1 MEQSLDIKITPF
13 NLIKFALPTVIA
25 QEFMGI
31 YSMVDGIFV
40 SNVIGTDALS
50 AVNIVMPYVMIVLA
64 FGVMIGT
71 GGNAIISAQLGKG
84 KKKEAVENFT
94 LLCIVCLVGC
104 GIISGL
110 SIIFCEPLLNILGT
124 SELLMDHCMNYALPL
139 FCVAPLALLGMALQS
154 FFIANGTPGL
164 GMGFS
169 VAGGV
174 VNIFLDWL
182 LIAKLGM
189 GTRGAAFATGI
200 GYSIPAVLGIAYFFV
215 SKKGNLHFNLPKWR
229 GRVVLKTLTNGS
241 SEMVAM
247 MSSGIT
253 TVLMNNVV
261 MRIAGEDGVAA
272 ISILIYAMSLLTSG
286 YMGYAMGV
294 APITSYNYGAGNTDK
309 LKKGNKC
316 NFTLITISQVVM
328 YLLGLL
334 FHGRIISIYASTGT
348 DVYAIAENGYYIF
361 SLAFLLMGF
370 NMYSSSLF
378 TALGDGRT
386 SALISFFRGLIFLGI
401 FIYVLSTIFGLNG
414 LFAAMPAAELVG
426 VGLSLYFVLKKGR
439 QYGVV

>member
-1 MEQSLDIKITPF
+1 MEQSLDIKISPIS
-13 NLIKFALPTVIA
+13 LIKFALPTVIA
-25 QEFMGI
+25 QIFMGI

-50 AVNIVMPYVMIVLA
+50 AVNIVMPYVMVVLA

-71 GGNAIISAQLGKG
+71 GGNAIISAQLGEG
-84 KKKEAVENFT
+84 KAKEAKENFT
-94 LLCIVCLVGC
+94 LLCIVCLIGC
-104 GIISGL
+104 GIISAL
-110 SIIFCEPLLNILGT
+110 SIIFRRPLLQLLGA
-124 SELLMDHCMNYALPL
+124 SELLMDRCMDYALPL

-169 VAGGV
+169 IAGGV

-182 LIAKLGM
+182 LIAQLRM
-189 GTRGAAFATGI
+189 GTTGAALATGI
-200 GYSIPAVLGIAYFFV
+200 GYSIPAVLGILYFLIGT
-215 SKKGNLHFNLPKWR
+215 KGDLHFTAPKWR
-229 GRVVLKTLTNGS
+229 GKVVLKAVVNGS

-253 TVLMNNVV
+253 TALMNNVV
-261 MRIAGEDGVAA
+261 MRLAGEDGVAA

-294 APITSYNYGAGNTDK
+294 APITSYNYGAGNREK
-309 LKKGNKC
+309 LRQANRY
-316 NFTLITISQVVM
+316 NYAVIAVSQLVM

-334 FHGRIISIYASTGT
+334 LHKSIISIYASAGT
-348 DVYAIAENGYYIF
+348 EVYAMAEGGYFIF

-378 TALGDGRT
+378 TALGDGKT
-386 SALISFFRGLIFLGI
+386 SALISFFRGLIFLSI
-401 FIYVLSTIFGLNG
+401 FVYILPAIFGLNG
-414 LFAAMPAAELVG
+414 LFAAMPMAELVG
-426 VGLSLYFVLKKGR
+426 VGLSFWFVMKKGKG
-439 QYGVV
+439 YGVV